1 MISVPGLLQNNLRL
15 SGVVAKTTKFAGLTV
30 GAATALALPAAAID
44 FDWND
49 GAIYGSFDTTIS
61 SGVSVRT
68 QGHDHRLIGVNNG
81 GTGNSINGDNG
92 NLNYEKGDITS
103 ANVKAT
109 HELSLNAGDF
119 GFFGRASYFYDT
131 AIMDADTD
139 RTPLG
144 NEAKGRAGR
153 DFELLDAYIFGDF
166 DVGDVPVTVRVGNQ
180 VLSWGESTFIQN
192 GINTINPIDVTKF
205 RVAGAEVR
213 EGLIP
218 VPIIDV
224 NVGITDK
231 ISIEG
236 FLQLEWD
243 NTEIEPEGTFFS
255 TNDFASPG
263 GDFVFL
269 GFGQPPLPTDDPVSL
284 LGPTAVGTTIPRAP
298 DETASDGNQ
307 WGVALRYFE
316 PELNDTEFGLYYIQY
331 NSRLPVISA
340 RTGSLAGLLG
350 GNYAGSARYFREFP
364 DDIKLIGASFN
375 TEIPGLGI
383 AVQGEYSFRKDQP
396 LQVDD
401 VELLFAGLS
410 PTDPFT
416 GAPFGSQGQLG
427 AFGFDE
433 EIAGFRR
440 KDVSQAQATASK
452 VLGPTFGADQIVLV
466 GEIGG
471 TYIHDM
477 ENKDEL
483 RYEGPGT
490 FTSGNNFFTLAT
502 LQPATQTDGF
512 ADQFSWG
519 YRLLARADFNNAIGP
534 INLQP
539 GIAFSHD
546 VNGTTPA
553 PLANFVEDRKTVT
566 LSLGATY
573 LDSLRAS
580 IAYTNFFGGGAFNLL
595 NDRDFASFVVS
606 YSF

>member
-1 MISVPGLLQNNLRL
+1 MKSAPVMPINRPVETGRLAKISIVFGL
-15 SGVVAKTTKFAGLTV
+15 GF
-30 GAATALALPAAAID
+30 GAVSTMALPVAAID
-44 FDWND
+44 FDWNN
-49 GAIYGSFDTTIS
+49 GAISGSFDTTVS
-61 SGVSVRT
+61 TGVSART

-81 GTGNSINGDNG
+81 GTANSINGDNG

-109 HELSLNAGDF
+109 HELSLNAGNF

-131 AIMDADTD
+131 AIMDGDTA
-139 RTPLG
+139 RTDLG
-144 NEAKGRAGR
+144 NEARGRAGK
-153 DFELLDAYIFGDF
+153 DFELLDAYVFGDF
-166 DVGDVPVTVRVGNQ
+166 DIGDVPVTLRVGNQ

-192 GINTINPIDVTKF
+192 GINTINPVDVTKF

-224 NVGITDK
+224 NVGLTDK
-231 ISIEG
+231 LSIEG
-236 FLQLEWD
+236 FVQLEWE

-255 TNDFASPG
+255 TNDLASPG
-263 GDFVFL
+263 GEFVFL
-269 GFGQPPLPTDDPVSL
+269 NFGRSPSPSDNPP
-284 LGPTAVGTTIPRAP
+284 TTGAGLAIPRAA
-298 DETASDGNQ
+298 DQSASDNNQ

-316 PELNDTEFGLYYIQY
+316 PALNDTEFGLYYIQY
-331 NSRLPVISA
+331 NSRLPVLGA
-340 RTGSLAGLLG
+340 RTGTLAGLG
-350 GNYAGSARYFREFP
+350 GGDYAGSARYFREFP
-364 DDIKLIGASFN
+364 DDIKLIGTSFN
-375 TEIPGLGI
+375 TEIPGTGI
-383 AVQGEYSFRKDQP
+383 ALQGEYSFRKDQP

-410 PTDPFT
+410 PTDPFGGT
-416 GAPFGSQGQLG
+416 SFGTEGQLG

-433 EIAGFRR
+433 EISGFRR

-452 VLGPTFGADQIVLV
+452 ILGPNLGADQIVLV
-466 GEIGG
+466 GEVGG
-471 TYIHDM
+471 TYVHDM

-490 FTSGNNFFTLAT
+490 FTSGNSFFTGT
-502 LQPATQTDGF
+502 GQQPETQVGGF
-512 ADQFSWG
+512 ADAFSWG
-519 YRLLARADFNNAIGP
+519 YRIRARADFNNAIGP
-534 INLQP
+534 VSLRP
-539 GIAFSHD
+539 AIAFAHD
-546 VNGTTPA
+546 VSGTTPS
-553 PLANFVEDRKTVT
+553 PLSNFVEDRKTVT

-580 IAYTNFFGGGAFNLL
+580 IAYTNSFGGSAFNLL

>member
-1 MISVPGLLQNNLRL
+1 MNSVSGLLQNNPRL
-15 SGVVAKTTKFAGLTV
+15 TGMFAKTSMIAGLGV
-30 GAATALALPAAAID
+30 GAATVIALPAVAID
-44 FDWND
+44 FDWNN
-49 GAIYGSFDTTIS
+49 GAISGSFDTTVS
-61 SGVSVRT
+61 TGVSART

-81 GTGNSINGDNG
+81 GTANSINGDNG

-131 AIMDADTD
+131 AIMDGETA
-139 RTPLG
+139 RTNLG
-144 NEAKGRAGR
+144 DEAKGRAGQ
-153 DFELLDAYIFGDF
+153 DFELLDAYVYGDF

-205 RVAGAEVR
+205 RVAGAEIR
-213 EGLIP
+213 EGLVP

-224 NVGITDK
+224 NVGLTDK
-231 ISIEG
+231 LSIEG

-263 GDFVFL
+263 GQFVFL
-269 GFGQPPLPTDDPVSL
+269 GFGQPPLPTDNP
-284 LGPTAVGTTIPRAP
+284 PTIAANAPVGTTIPRGP
-298 DETASDGNQ
+298 DRSGTDNNQ

-331 NSRLPVISA
+331 NSRLPVLSA
-340 RTGSLAGLLG
+340 RTGTLAGLGG
-350 GNYAGSARYFREFP
+350 GNYAGSAQFFREFP

-375 TEIPGLGI
+375 TEIPGTGI
-383 AVQGEYSFRKDQP
+383 ALQGEYSFRKDQP

-410 PTDPFT
+410 PIPAT
-416 GAPFGSQGQLG
+416 PFGTQGQLG

-433 EIAGFRR
+433 EISGFRR

-466 GEIGG
+466 GEVGG
-471 TYIHDM
+471 TYVHDM
-477 ENKDEL
+477 ENKSEL

-490 FTSGNNFFTLAT
+490 FTSGNSFFTGAG
-502 LQPATQTDGF
+502 LQPATQDGGF
-512 ADQFSWG
+512 ADAFSWG
-519 YRLLARADFNNAIGP
+519 YRLRARAEFNNAIGP
-534 INLQP
+534 VNLQP

-546 VNGTTPA
+546 VSGTTPS
-553 PLANFVEDRKTVT
+553 PLSNFVEDRKTVT

-580 IAYTNFFGGGAFNLL
+580 IAYTSFFGGGAFNLL

>member
-1 MISVPGLLQNNLRL
+1 MVSIPGLLQNNPRL
-15 SGVVAKTTKFAGLTV
+15 GGVFAKTTRLTGLSV
-30 GAATALALPAAAID
+30 SAATLLALPAAAID

-81 GTGNSINGDNG
+81 GTANSINGDNG
-92 NLNYEKGDITS
+92 NLNYEKGDVTS

-131 AIMDADTD
+131 AIMDSDTE

-153 DFELLDAYIFGDF
+153 DFELLDAYVFGDF
-166 DVGDVPVTVRVGNQ
+166 DIGDVPVTVRVGNQ

-192 GINTINPIDVTKF
+192 GINTINPIDVTRF

-224 NVGITDK
+224 NVGLTDK
-231 ISIEG
+231 LSIEG

-284 LGPTAVGTTIPRAP
+284 LGPTAVGTTIPRAS
-298 DETASDGNQ
+298 DESGSDDNQ

-340 RTGSLAGLLG
+340 RTGNLAGLLG

-375 TEIPGLGI
+375 TEIPGIGVAL
-383 AVQGEYSFRKDQP
+383 QGEYSFRKDQP

-416 GAPFGSQGQLG
+416 GAPFGAQGQLG

-477 ENKDEL
+477 ESKEEL

-490 FTSGNNFFTLAT
+490 FTSGNNLFTLAG
-502 LQPATQTDGF
+502 LQPATQNDGF

-546 VNGTTPA
+546 VSGTTPA

>member
-1 MISVPGLLQNNLRL
+1 M
-15 SGVVAKTTKFAGLTV
+15 
-30 GAATALALPAAAID
+30 LALVAAGAVSSTASPVSAID
-44 FDWND
+44 FDWNN
-49 GAIYGSFDTTIS
+49 GAISGSFDTTVS

-68 QGHDHRLIGVNNG
+68 QGHDHRLIGVSNG
-81 GTGNSINGDNG
+81 GTANSINGDNG

-109 HELSLNAGDF
+109 HELSLNAGNF

-131 AIMDADTD
+131 AIMDGDTA
-139 RTPLG
+139 RTDLG
-144 NEAKGRAGR
+144 TEAKGRAGR
-153 DFELLDAYIFGDF
+153 DFELLDAYVFGDF
-166 DVGDVPVTVRVGNQ
+166 DVGDVPVTLRVGNQ

-224 NVGITDK
+224 NVGLTDK
-231 ISIEG
+231 FSIEG

-263 GDFVFL
+263 GEFVFL
-269 GFGQPPLPTDDPVSL
+269 GFGQAPLPIDNPPT
-284 LGPTAVGTTIPRAP
+284 LGVGSAIPRGP
-298 DETASDGNQ
+298 DRSATDNNQ

-316 PELNDTEFGLYYIQY
+316 PALNDTEFGLYYIQY
-331 NSRLPVISA
+331 NSRLPVLSA
-340 RTGSLAGLLG
+340 RTGNFAGLAGG
-350 GNYAGSARYFREFP
+350 DYAGSAQFFREFP

-375 TEIPGLGI
+375 TEIPGTGI
-383 AVQGEYSFRKDQP
+383 ALQGEYSFRKDQP

-410 PTDPFT
+410 PTDPFGGT
-416 GAPFGSQGQLG
+416 PFGSAGQLG

-433 EIAGFRR
+433 EIQGFRR
-440 KDVSQAQATASK
+440 KDVSQFQATASK
-452 VLGPTFGADQIVLV
+452 VLGPNLGADQIVLV
-466 GEIGG
+466 GEIGA

-477 ENKDEL
+477 ESKDEL

-490 FTSGNNFFTLAT
+490 FTSGTNIFTLAGI
-502 LQPATQTDGF
+502 QPETQTNGF
-512 ADQFSWG
+512 ADPISWG
-519 YRLLARADFNNAIGP
+519 YRLRARAQFNNAIGP
-534 INLQP
+534 VSLQP

-546 VNGTTPA
+546 VSGTTPA
-553 PLANFVEDRKTVT
+553 PISNFVEDRKTVT

-580 IAYTNFFGGGAFNLL
+580 IAYTNFMGGSPFNLL
-595 NDRDFASFVVS
+595 SDRDFASFVVS

>member
-1 MISVPGLLQNNLRL
+1 MISIPGLLQDNPRL
-15 SGVVAKTTKFAGLTV
+15 TAVFAKTTKIAGLSV
-30 GAATALALPAAAID
+30 GVATAMALPAAAID

-49 GAIYGSFDTTIS
+49 GAIYGSFDTTVS

-81 GTGNSINGDNG
+81 GTANSINGDNG

-109 HELSLNAGDF
+109 HELSLNAGNF

-131 AIMDADTD
+131 AIMDSDTE

-153 DFELLDAYIFGDF
+153 DFELLDAYVFGDF
-166 DVGDVPVTVRVGNQ
+166 DVGEVPVTLRVGNQ

-224 NVGITDK
+224 NVGLTDK
-231 ISIEG
+231 LSIEG

-269 GFGQPPLPTDDPVSL
+269 GFGQPPLPTDNPVSL
-284 LGPTAVGTTIPRAP
+284 LGPNAVGTTIPRGP
-298 DETASDGNQ
+298 DRSASDNNQ

-331 NSRLPVISA
+331 NSRLPVLSA

-350 GNYAGSARYFREFP
+350 GNYAGSAQFFREFP

-375 TEIPGLGI
+375 TEIPGIGVAL
-383 AVQGEYSFRKDQP
+383 QGEYSFRKDQP

-416 GAPFGSQGQLG
+416 GTPFGSQGQLG
-427 AFGFDE
+427 AFGFEE
-433 EIAGFRR
+433 EIDGFRR

-477 ENKDEL
+477 ESKDEL

-490 FTSGNNFFTLAT
+490 FTSGNNLFTLAA
-502 LQPATQTDGF
+502 LQPATQNDGF

-519 YRLLARADFNNAIGP
+519 YRLRALADFNNAIGP

-546 VNGTTPA
+546 VSGTTPS
-553 PLANFVEDRKTVT
+553 PLSNFVEDRKTVT

-573 LDSLRAS
+573 LDSIRAS

>member
-1 MISVPGLLQNNLRL
+1 MKSLYKRLANNPQTTGLFT
-15 SGVVAKTTKFAGLTV
+15 KTSM
-30 GAATALALPAAAID
+30 LALVAAGAVSVTAPPVSAID
-44 FDWND
+44 FDWNN
-49 GAIYGSFDTTIS
+49 GAISGSFDTTVS
-61 SGVSVRT
+61 TGVSART

-81 GTGNSINGDNG
+81 GTANSINGDNG

-131 AIMDADTD
+131 AIMDGDTA
-139 RTPLG
+139 RTDLG
-144 NEAKGRAGR
+144 TEAKGRAGR
-153 DFELLDAYIFGDF
+153 DFELLDAYVFGDF
-166 DVGDVPVTVRVGNQ
+166 DVGDVPVTLRVGNQ

-224 NVGITDK
+224 NVGLTDK
-231 ISIEG
+231 FSIEG
-236 FLQLEWD
+236 FLQLEWE

-263 GDFVFL
+263 GEFVFL
-269 GFGQPPLPTDDPVSL
+269 GFGQAPLPTDNPPTVG
-284 LGPTAVGTTIPRAP
+284 LGTSIPRGP
-298 DETASDGNQ
+298 DRSATDNNQ

-316 PELNDTEFGLYYIQY
+316 PALNDTEFGLYYIQY
-331 NSRLPVISA
+331 NSRLPVLSA
-340 RTGSLAGLLG
+340 RTGNFAGLAGG
-350 GNYAGSARYFREFP
+350 DYAGSAQFFREFP
-364 DDIKLIGASFN
+364 DDIKLIGTSFN
-375 TEIPGLGI
+375 TEIPGTGI
-383 AVQGEYSFRKDQP
+383 ALQGEYSFRKDQP

-410 PTDPFT
+410 PTDPFGGT
-416 GAPFGSQGQLG
+416 PFGTAGQLG

-433 EIAGFRR
+433 EIQGFRR
-440 KDVSQAQATASK
+440 KDVSQFQATASK
-452 VLGPTFGADQIVLV
+452 VLGPNLGADQIVLV

-477 ENKDEL
+477 ESKDEL

-490 FTSGNNFFTLAT
+490 FTSGTNLFTLAGI
-502 LQPATQTDGF
+502 QPETQTNGF
-512 ADQFSWG
+512 ADPLSWG
-519 YRLLARADFNNAIGP
+519 YRLRARALFNNALGP
-534 INLQP
+534 VNLEP
-539 GIAFSHD
+539 GVAFSHD
-546 VNGTTPA
+546 VSGTTPA
-553 PLANFVEDRKTVT
+553 PLSNFVEDRKTVT

-580 IAYTNFFGGGAFNLL
+580 IAYTNFMGGSPFNLL
-595 NDRDFASFVVS
+595 SDRDFASFVVS

>member
-1 MISVPGLLQNNLRL
+1 MKSVSNLLSNNPKRIGLF
-15 SGVVAKTTKFAGLTV
+15 AKTSMIALFTT
-30 GAATALALPAAAID
+30 GAVNITAWPAAAID
-44 FDWND
+44 FDWNN
-49 GAIYGSFDTTIS
+49 GAISGSFDTTVS
-61 SGVSVRT
+61 TGVSART
-68 QGHDHRLIGVNNG
+68 SGHDHRLIGVNNG
-81 GTGNSINGDNG
+81 GTANSINGDNG

-109 HELSLNAGDF
+109 HELALNAGNF

-131 AIMDADTD
+131 AIMDGDTA
-139 RTPLG
+139 RTDLG
-144 NEAKGRAGR
+144 TEAKGRAGR
-153 DFELLDAYIFGDF
+153 DFDLLDAYVFGDF
-166 DVGDVPVTVRVGNQ
+166 DVGDVPVTLRVGNQ

-224 NVGITDK
+224 NIGLTDK
-231 ISIEG
+231 LSIEG

-263 GDFVFL
+263 GQFVFL
-269 GFGQPPLPTDDPVSL
+269 GFGQPPLPTDNP
-284 LGPTAVGTTIPRAP
+284 PTIGGNAPIGTSIPRGP
-298 DETASDGNQ
+298 DQSASDNNQ

-331 NSRLPVISA
+331 NSRLPVLSA
-340 RTGSLAGLLG
+340 RTGTLAGLGG
-350 GNYAGSARYFREFP
+350 GNYAGSAQFFREFP

-375 TEIPGLGI
+375 TEIPGTGVAL
-383 AVQGEYSFRKDQP
+383 QGEYSFRKDQP

-410 PTDPFT
+410 PIPGT
-416 GAPFGSQGQLG
+416 PFGTQGQLG
-427 AFGFDE
+427 AFDFDE
-433 EIAGFRR
+433 EISGFRR
-440 KDVSQAQATASK
+440 KDVSQSQITASK
-452 VLGPTFGADQIVLV
+452 VLGPNLGADQIVLV
-466 GEIGG
+466 GEVGG
-471 TYIHDM
+471 TYIHGM
-477 ENKDEL
+477 ESKDEL

-490 FTSGNNFFTLAT
+490 FTSANNFFTLAG
-502 LQPATQTDGF
+502 LQPETQDGGF
-512 ADQFSWG
+512 ADAFSWG
-519 YRLLARADFNNAIGP
+519 YRLRARAEFNNAIGP
-534 INLQP
+534 IALQP

-546 VNGTTPA
+546 VKGTTPA
-553 PLANFVEDRKTVT
+553 PISNFVEDRKTVT

-580 IAYTNFFGGGAFNLL
+580 IAYTNFMGGSPFNLL
-595 NDRDFASFVVS
+595 SDRDFASFVVS

>member
-1 MISVPGLLQNNLRL
+1 MKSVCKLPANSPQKRATLAQTSLALGL
-15 SGVVAKTTKFAGLTV
+15 GF
-30 GAATALALPAAAID
+30 GASCALALPAAAID
-44 FDWND
+44 FDWNN
-49 GAIYGSFDTTIS
+49 GAITGSFDTTIS
-61 SGVSVRT
+61 TGASIRT
-68 QGHDHRLIGVNNG
+68 QGHDHRLIGVVNG
-81 GTGNSINGDNG
+81 GTANSINGDNG
-92 NLNYEKGDITS
+92 NLNYEKGDLTS
-103 ANVKAT
+103 ANVQAT
-109 HELSLNAGDF
+109 HELSLNAGNF

-131 AIMDADTD
+131 VVMDGDTA
-139 RTPLG
+139 RTDLG

-153 DFELLDAYIFGDF
+153 EFELLDAYVFGDF
-166 DVGDVPVTVRVGNQ
+166 DVGEVPVTVRVGNQ
-180 VLSWGESTFIQN
+180 VLSWGESTFILN
-192 GINTINPIDVTKF
+192 GINTINPIDVTRF

-213 EGLIP
+213 EGLVP

-224 NVGITDK
+224 NVGLTDK
-231 ISIEG
+231 FSVEG

-263 GDFVFL
+263 GEFVFL
-269 GFGQPPLPTDDPVSL
+269 GFGQPPLPTDDPVSFA
-284 LGPTAVGTTIPRAP
+284 GNAPVGTTIPRGR
-298 DETASDGNQ
+298 DRSGSDDNQ

-331 NSRLPVISA
+331 NSRLPVLSA
-340 RTGSLAGLLG
+340 RTGSFAGLAGG
-350 GNYAGSARYFREFP
+350 DYAGSAQFFREFP

-375 TEIPGLGI
+375 TEIPGTGI
-383 AVQGEYSFRKDQP
+383 ALQGEYSFRKDQP

-410 PTDPFT
+410 PVPGT
-416 GAPFGSQGQLG
+416 PFGAQGQLG
-427 AFGFDE
+427 SFGFDE
-433 EIAGFRR
+433 EIQGFRR

-452 VLGPTFGADQIVLV
+452 VLGPTLGADQIVLI
-466 GEIGG
+466 GEVGG
-471 TYIHDM
+471 TYIHGM
-477 ENKDEL
+477 ESKDEL

-490 FTSGNNFFTLAT
+490 FTSGNNFFTLAA

-534 INLQP
+534 ISLQP

-546 VNGTTPA
+546 VSGTTPA
-553 PLANFVEDRKTVT
+553 PLGNFVEDRKTVT

-580 IAYTNFFGGGAFNLL
+580 IAYTNFFGGGPFNLL

>member
-1 MISVPGLLQNNLRL
+1 MKSAFKLPTKNPENRGTL
-15 SGVVAKTTKFAGLTV
+15 AKTSIVFGLGL
-30 GAATALALPAAAID
+30 GASCAMALPAAAID
-44 FDWND
+44 FDWNN
-49 GAIYGSFDTTIS
+49 GAITGSFDTTIS
-61 SGVSVRT
+61 TGASIRT
-68 QGHDHRLIGVNNG
+68 QGHDHRLIGVVNG
-81 GTGNSINGDNG
+81 GTANSINGDNG
-92 NLNYEKGDITS
+92 NLNYEKGDLTS
-103 ANVKAT
+103 ANVQAT
-109 HELSLNAGDF
+109 HELSLNAGNF

-131 AIMDADTD
+131 VVMDGDTA
-139 RTPLG
+139 RTDLG

-153 DFELLDAYIFGDF
+153 EFELLDAYVFGDF
-166 DVGDVPVTVRVGNQ
+166 DVGEVPVTVRVGNQ
-180 VLSWGESTFIQN
+180 VLSWGESTFILN
-192 GINTINPIDVTKF
+192 GINTINPIDVTRF

-213 EGLIP
+213 EGLVP

-224 NVGITDK
+224 NVGLTDK
-231 ISIEG
+231 LSIEG

-263 GDFVFL
+263 GEFVFL
-269 GFGQPPLPTDDPVSL
+269 GFGQPPLPTDDPVSFA
-284 LGPTAVGTTIPRAP
+284 GNAPVGTTIPRG
-298 DETASDGNQ
+298 SDRSGSDDNQ

-316 PELNDTEFGLYYIQY
+316 PALNDTEFGLYYIQY
-331 NSRLPVISA
+331 NSRLPVLSA
-340 RTGSLAGLLG
+340 RTGSFAGLAGG
-350 GNYAGSARYFREFP
+350 DYAGSAQFFREFP

-375 TEIPGLGI
+375 TEIPGTGI
-383 AVQGEYSFRKDQP
+383 ALQGEYSFRKDQP

-410 PTDPFT
+410 PVPGT
-416 GAPFGSQGQLG
+416 PFGAQGQLG
-427 AFGFDE
+427 SFGFEE
-433 EIAGFRR
+433 EIQGFRR

-452 VLGPTFGADQIVLV
+452 VLGPTFGADQIVLI
-466 GEIGG
+466 GEVGG
-471 TYIHDM
+471 TYIHGM
-477 ENKDEL
+477 ESKDEL

-490 FTSGNNFFTLAT
+490 FTSGNNFFTAAA

-546 VNGTTPA
+546 VSGTTPS
-553 PLANFVEDRKTVT
+553 PLGNFVEDRKTVT

-580 IAYTNFFGGGAFNLL
+580 IAYTNFFGGGPFNLL

>member
-1 MISVPGLLQNNLRL
+1 MVSIPGLLQNNPRL
-15 SGVVAKTTKFAGLTV
+15 GGVFAKTTRITGLSV
-30 GAATALALPAAAID
+30 SAATLLALPAAAID

-81 GTGNSINGDNG
+81 GTANSINGDNG
-92 NLNYEKGDITS
+92 NLNYEKGDVTS

-131 AIMDADTD
+131 AIMDSDTE

-153 DFELLDAYIFGDF
+153 DFELLDAYVFGDF

-192 GINTINPIDVTKF
+192 GINTINPIDVTRF

-224 NVGITDK
+224 NVGLTDK
-231 ISIEG
+231 LSIEG

-284 LGPTAVGTTIPRAP
+284 LGPTAVGTTIPRAS
-298 DETASDGNQ
+298 DESGSDDNQ

-340 RTGSLAGLLG
+340 RTGNLAGLLG

-375 TEIPGLGI
+375 TEIPGIGVVL
-383 AVQGEYSFRKDQP
+383 QGEYSFRKDQP

-416 GAPFGSQGQLG
+416 GAPFGAQGQLG

-477 ENKDEL
+477 ESKEEL

-490 FTSGNNFFTLAT
+490 FTSGNNLFTLAG
-502 LQPATQTDGF
+502 LQPATQNDGF

-546 VNGTTPA
+546 VSGTTPA